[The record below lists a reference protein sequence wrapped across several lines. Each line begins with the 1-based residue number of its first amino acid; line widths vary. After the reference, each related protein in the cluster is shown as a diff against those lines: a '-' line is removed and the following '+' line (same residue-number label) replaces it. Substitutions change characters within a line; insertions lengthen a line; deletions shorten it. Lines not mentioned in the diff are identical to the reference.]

1 MKLNPSL
8 YPCEARFNHEV
19 ISSATVDLFR
29 RKTDLTEKTANFVSK
44 LTVFSG
50 GEGEDRTRAPE
61 TRPNSLA
68 NCPLNPLGTSPL
80 SVAQTVYHKVS
91 VMSIE
96 FLKKVNKSHLS
107 LSYFVFIW
115 GYTGN
120 FTKNTV
126 KAALIFEADFKHNIN
141 YFFLG
146 VIEKCFC
153 LVYTERVYVFTESY
167 F

>member
-1 MKLNPSL
+1 MVLLNITMNKK
-8 YPCEARFNHEV
+8 RQV
-19 ISSATVDLFR
+19 
-29 RKTDLTEKTANFVSK
+29 KTCR
-44 LTVFSG
+44 FSG

-126 KAALIFEADFKHNIN
+126 KAALIFESALQHYVYYLI
-141 YFFLG
+141 LCI
-146 VIEKCFC
+146 VEKRFRFIH
-153 LVYTERVYVFTESY
+153 TERIYVFTKAY